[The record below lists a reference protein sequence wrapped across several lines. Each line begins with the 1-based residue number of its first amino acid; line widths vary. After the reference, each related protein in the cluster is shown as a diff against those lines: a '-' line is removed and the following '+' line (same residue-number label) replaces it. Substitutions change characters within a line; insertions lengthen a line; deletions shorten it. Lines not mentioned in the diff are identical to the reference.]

1 MLIHLLGVAGP
12 ADRAWVVDYLS
23 RADDDRGS
31 ADQDQLLALMTE
43 AGSLAYAERF
53 AAVLATAAQQ
63 SLETA
68 FAAVPPSPA
77 VDFLRDLID
86 YLVSR
91 TS

>member
-1 MLIHLLGVAGP
+1 M
-12 ADRAWVVDYLS
+12 VDYLS
-23 RADDDRGS
+23 RAEDDRS
-31 ADQDQLLALMTE
+31 PADQDRLLTLMID

-63 SLETA
+63 SLATA

-77 VDFLRDLID
+77 VDFLRELID

-91 TS
+91 TD